1 MEFYLLKL
9 FGVLMI
15 LSSFFVIAAN
25 NPVHSVISLVFV
37 FFNASAIFFILGFEY
52 LALVLLIV
60 YVGAI
65 AVLFLFVVMML
76 NIRKYTTIRISGM
89 FGLVVLSAVYSFLLF
104 YVDNFFNSDI
114 VVVDWAQKFFYVT
127 DMELI
132 GQFLFTYWFG
142 FVLLAGL
149 ILLVAMVGS
158 ILLTMV
164 HSSFVKRQVI
174 YDQVIRMSRDAVS
187 TYNVETRKK
196 K

>member
-1 MEFYLLKL
+1 MEFFLLKL
-9 FGVLMI
+9 FGSLMI
-15 LSSFFVIAAN
+15 LASFFVIAAS

-37 FFNASAIFFILGFEY
+37 FFNAAAIFFILGFEY

-76 NIRKYTTIRISGM
+76 NIRKYTTIKVSGLA
-89 FGLVVLSAVYSFLLF
+89 GLVVLGLLYSFLF
-104 YVDNFFNSDI
+104 VYGGDFFNFDV
-114 VVVDWAQKFFYVT
+114 VVVDWAREFYFVT

-142 FVLLAGL
+142 LVLLAGL

-174 YDQVIRMSRDAVS
+174 YDQVIRTSRDAVF
-187 TYNVETRKK
+187 TYDVEVKK
-196 K
+196 GI